1 MLVLSLNV
9 GESLR
14 FFVLLFILSGC
25 VSKPSRPL
33 YFHLGDARK
42 PLCIHVDYK
51 VSFAS
56 SSEAVK
62 SNELWSENMRTAML
76 RYGLDIRCENPE
88 YLVEVI
94 VVNEKSKRPFVLDI
108 IWASVSFATLGIV
121 PYKNEAEM
129 VVVAKDLGSQRQSKV
144 RASVASSYS
153 IYDVFEAR
161 RLNAESLQR
170 VGLGHESEMRVSFVS
185 EAIYG
190 LLMEK
195 HSLRP

>member
-1 MLVLSLNV
+1 MIFVV
-9 GESLR
+9 MV
-14 FFVLLFILSGC
+14 FFLSGC
-25 VSKPSRPL
+25 VSKSSRPL
-33 YFHLGDARK
+33 YLPLEGARK
-42 PLCIHVDYK
+42 PLCINVDYK
-51 VSFAS
+51 IYFS
-56 SSEAVK
+56 SSSKAVN

-88 YLVEVI
+88 YLVEVL

-121 PYKNEAEM
+121 PYKNEAEI

-144 RASVASSYS
+144 SASVASSYS

-170 VGLGHESEMRVSFVS
+170 VGLGHESEMRVSFIS

-190 LLMEK
+190 LLSGK
-195 HSLRP
+195 SRLQP